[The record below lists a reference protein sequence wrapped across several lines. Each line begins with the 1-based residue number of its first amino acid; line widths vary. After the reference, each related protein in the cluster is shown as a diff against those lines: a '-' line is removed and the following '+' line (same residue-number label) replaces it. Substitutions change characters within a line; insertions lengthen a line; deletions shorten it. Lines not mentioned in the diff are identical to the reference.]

1 MCVVLLI
8 PICPEVWQGWGRG
21 KLIKAF
27 PGEVRRPIS
36 GWLSLRPHLAH
47 HSLRKVKSPE
57 IPSSST
63 WYLQAGETQDLGE
76 EVITPQNCACLILM
90 GTFVEQLLWSSTT

>member
-1 MCVVLLI
+1 MVIDVTSHVTLNAKFEWNRKGPSRISGVCVVLLI

-63 WYLQAGETQDLGE
+63 W
-76 EVITPQNCACLILM
+76 
-90 GTFVEQLLWSSTT
+90 